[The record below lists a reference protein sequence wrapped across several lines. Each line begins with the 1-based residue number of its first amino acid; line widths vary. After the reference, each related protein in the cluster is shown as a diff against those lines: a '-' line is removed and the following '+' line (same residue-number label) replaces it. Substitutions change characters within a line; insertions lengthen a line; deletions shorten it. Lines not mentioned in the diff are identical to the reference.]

1 VTNFAPINLDGA
13 IAGEI
18 ILRRTVRA
26 GILRAEA
33 GPAQA
38 PTGNS
43 NGFAGIP
50 LADGFGAH
58 HELTIALA
66 GRPDGRTGYLVGIQH
81 VDALVRAHGWP
92 LLESMWRERPTP
104 SPSAAV
110 RRLADALAAHAPPG
124 SRLRSVEWAP
134 SPFVQHTWSSS
145 MPDHAIVTEHFEF
158 SAAHRLHCPDLGDEE
173 NRRIFGKCNHA
184 SGHGHNYRVAV
195 SARVPVGPGSPTL
208 GVGQLASIVNRCV
221 IDRFDHRHLNVDCPE
236 FAALNPSV
244 EHIAM
249 VCHGL
254 LEEDIAATGAALDRV
269 TVWET
274 EKTSASYPAR
284 D

>member
-1 VTNFAPINLDGA
+1 
-13 IAGEI
+13 
-18 ILRRTVRA
+18 
-26 GILRAEA
+26 LRAEA
-33 GPAQA
+33 DSAEGPK
-38 PTGNS
+38 GS
-43 NGFAGIP
+43 LNGFAGIP
-50 LADGFGAH
+50 LAEGFVAH

-81 VDALVRAHGWP
+81 VDALVRERGWP
-92 LLESMWRERPTP
+92 LLESMSRERPTP
-104 SPSAAV
+104 SPNAAV
-110 RRLADALAAHAPPG
+110 RRLAHALAAHVPPG

-134 SPFVQHTWSSS
+134 SPFVQHTWNSS

-158 SAAHRLHCPDLGDEE
+158 SAAHRLHCPELGDEE

-195 SARVPVGPGSPTL
+195 SVRVPAGPGAPAL
-208 GVGQLASIVNRCV
+208 GVGALASIVNRCV

-249 VCHGL
+249 ICHGL
-254 LEEDIAATGAALDRV
+254 LVHEVGTTGAALERV

>member
-1 VTNFAPINLDGA
+1 LQNSNLPAITFEITNNERSAVNGHWLASAQIKVVAVETGTALN
-13 IAGEI
+13 IASNVPAACVPASYLFGSYTFDAVI
-18 ILRRTVRA
+18 FRGRTVDA
-26 GILRAEA
+26 A
-33 GPAQA
+33 
-38 PTGNS
+38 S
-43 NGFAGIP
+43 V
-50 LADGFGAH
+50 GA
-58 HELTIALA
+58 
-66 GRPDGRTGYLVGIQH
+66 
-81 VDALVRAHGWP
+81 
-92 LLESMWRERPTP
+92 
-104 SPSAAV
+104 
-110 RRLADALAAHAPPG
+110 
-124 SRLRSVEWAP
+124 LRSVEWAP
-134 SPFVQHTWSSS
+134 SPFVQHTWNSS

-184 SGHGHNYRVAV
+184 SGHGHNYRGAV
-195 SARVPVGPGSPTL
+195 SVRVPVGAGSPVL
-208 GVGQLASIVNRCV
+208 GAGQLASIVNRRV

-254 LEEDIAATGAALDRV
+254 LEHDVAATGAALERV

>member
-1 VTNFAPINLDGA
+1 MPDFDRISPDRAPT
-13 IAGEI
+13 GEI
-18 ILRRTVRA
+18 LLRRTIRA
-26 GILRAEA
+26 GILRRDGGRAKTPA
-33 GPAQA
+33 GEL
-38 PTGNS
+38 
-43 NGFAGIP
+43 NGFAGVP
-50 LADGFGAH
+50 PADAFCAH
-58 HELTIALA
+58 HELTIGLG
-66 GRPDGRTGYLVGIQH
+66 GRPDPRTGYLVGIQH
-81 VDALVRAHGWP
+81 VDALVREHAWP
-92 LLESMWRERPTP
+92 LLERMWRERATPTP
-104 SPSAAV
+104 PTAV
-110 RRLADALAAHAPPG
+110 RAIAGAVLAHLPPG
-124 SRLRSVEWAP
+124 CTLRSVEWAP

-145 MPDHAIVTEHFEF
+145 MPDHATLTEHFEF
-158 SAAHRLHCPDLGDEE
+158 SAAHRLHCPELGDEE

-195 SARVPVGPGSPTL
+195 SVRVPVGPGAPAL
-208 GVGQLASIVNRCV
+208 GVGALASIVNRCV

-254 LEEDIAATGAALDRV
+254 LERDVQAAGAKLARV

-274 EKTSASYPAR
+274 EKTSASYPAG

>member
-1 VTNFAPINLDGA
+1 MEV
-13 IAGEI
+13 
-18 ILRRTVRA
+18 
-26 GILRAEA
+26 
-33 GPAQA
+33 
-38 PTGNS
+38 PTGGS
-43 NGFAGIP
+43 HGFAGIP
-50 LADGFGAH
+50 PADAFCAH
-58 HELTIALA
+58 HELTIALV
-66 GRPDGRTGYLVGIQH
+66 GRPDPRTGYLVGIQH
-81 VDALVRAHGWP
+81 VDAMVRTHGWP
-92 LLESMWRERPTP
+92 LIESMWRERATP
-104 SPSAAV
+104 SPGVAV
-110 RRLADALAAHAPPG
+110 RRVAHALAAHVPPS

-145 MPDHAIVTEHFEF
+145 MPDHATLTEHFEF
-158 SAAHRLHCPDLGDEE
+158 SAAHRLHCPELGDDE

-195 SARVPVGPGSPTL
+195 SVRVPVGPGAPAL
-208 GVGQLASIVNRCV
+208 GVGTLASIVNRCV

-254 LEEDIAATGAALDRV
+254 LERDVQAAGAKLARV

-274 EKTSASYPAR
+274 EKTSASYPAG